1 MPNSFT
7 LTLLLGDS
15 KDNENISHLIKK
27 STSFS
32 LLFALLLDPLN
43 SILSRRLNNV
53 VIINS
58 WIKCFLKQQGFSIT
72 DSQIEVISYLNCS
85 IAGLQEKKQYYLLN
99 LQIFPWRHLLGKYR
113 DLANNNCFHF
123 LVLLLY
129 VHF

>member
-7 LTLLLGDS
+7 LTLPLGDF

-32 LLFALLLDPLN
+32 LLFALSLDPLN

-58 WIKCFLKQQGFSIT
+58 WIKCILKQQGFSIT
-72 DSQIEVISYLNCS
+72 DSQIEVIPYLNCS
-85 IAGLQEKKQYYLLN
+85 IAGLQEKKQHYLLN
-99 LQIFPWRHLLGKYR
+99 LQIFP
-113 DLANNNCFHF
+113 
-123 LVLLLY
+123 
-129 VHF
+129 